1 MSALFFSVKYRQDAL
16 PSSFLDVQPGK
27 KFKFVQKELKKI
39 IKTTEYLHSKLSKSP
54 VIRPPSQGGMTT
66 HYVSIKDASVPEKLY
81 LYCDWE
87 GSDNEPAPQEKD
99 GTILD
104 ISDSDIYDNELDL
117 RDLFICDEESAMFVV
132 GK

>member
-66 HYVSIKDASVPEKLY
+66 HYVSIKDASVPEKLH
-81 LYCDWE
+81 LFCDWD
-87 GSDNEPAPQEKD
+87 GLDKEPAPPETD

-104 ISDSDIYDNELDL
+104 ISDFDIYDNKSDL
-117 RDLFICDEESAMFVV
+117 
-132 GK
+132 